1 MLLQYLYGR
10 GDSYKFSG
18 LDIFYPLF
26 LVVIIFYFAKSIRD
40 RRIEDNPSYKYYLAG
55 LLVKIVGGIMV
66 VLVYSFYYTGGDTVY
81 FFFDSMTLT
90 NLLFKNPAHFFDVV
104 VNGFTV
110 EKFSY
115 LDSNT
120 GTFVYYRSPESFFVP
135 RIIWPF
141 TLFGLQSMIATVIL
155 LAVVSF
161 GGVWRMFQVFIKEFP
176 DLERPLALTF
186 FFLPSLFFW
195 GSGILKDSIT
205 FSALGYFVYSFYHVF
220 ISPEK
225 IFKNL
230 IVLILSAAVIISI
243 KSYIFIGIMP
253 GILIWLV
260 RKYTTQIRGS
270 FIRGVTLPILLII
283 FSGSGFMLLNV
294 MGDEL
299 GKFDIDNILDV
310 AVASNN
316 DLKADYYGGNSFD
329 IGEIKPTVGSML
341 AHAPAAINA
350 ALFRPYIIES
360 RNLMMMVSGI
370 ENTFILLFTIYI
382 LIKVR
387 FFGIFKYFTKHHL
400 LTFSLIFSLF
410 FAFSVGIST
419 SNFGSLVRYR
429 IPLLPFYVSS
439 LIIIRY
445 LHNKETEEKKSLS
458 YSYHKALVE

>member
-1 MLLQYLYGR
+1 MLLQFLYAR
-10 GDSYKFSG
+10 GDIYKFSG
-18 LDIFYPLF
+18 IDVFYPLF
-26 LVVIIFYFAKSIRD
+26 LIILIFYFAKSIKD
-40 RRIEDNPSYKYYLAG
+40 KRIVDNPSYKYYLAG
-55 LLVKIVGGIMV
+55 LLIKIIGGIMV

-104 VNGFTV
+104 FNGFTI

-115 LDSNT
+115 LDSTT
-120 GTFVYYRSPESFFVP
+120 GTFVYYRSPETFFVP
-135 RIIWPF
+135 RVIWPF
-141 TLFGLQSMIATVIL
+141 TLFGLQSMVAAVIL

-161 GGVWRMFQVFIKEFP
+161 GGVWRMFQIFIKEFP
-176 DLERPLALTF
+176 ELERPLALTF
-186 FFLPSLFFW
+186 FFLPSVFFW

-205 FSALGYFVYSFYHVF
+205 FSALGYFIYSFYHIF

-230 IVLILSAAVIISI
+230 LILIASAGIIISI

-253 GILIWLV
+253 GMLIWLV
-260 RKYTTQIRGS
+260 RKYTMQIRGS
-270 FIRGVTLPILLII
+270 FIRGVTLPLLLII
-283 FSGSGFMLLNV
+283 FTGSGFLLLN
-294 MGDEL
+294 MLGDEM
-299 GKFDIDNILDV
+299 GKFNIDNLLDV

-329 IGEIKPTVGSML
+329 IGDIQPTVGSML
-341 AHAPAAINA
+341 LHAPAAINA
-350 ALFRPYIIES
+350 ALFRPYIFES
-360 RNLMMMVSGI
+360 KNVLMMVSGI
-370 ENTFILLFTIYI
+370 ENTFILLYTIYV

-387 FFGIFKYFTKHHL
+387 FFGIFKYFNKHHL

-429 IPLLPFYVSS
+429 IPLLPFYVAS
-439 LIIIRY
+439 LVIIQH
-445 LHNKETEEKKSLS
+445 LHNKEEEEKKSLS
-458 YSYHKALVE
+458 YTYHKAIVE

>member
-1 MLLQYLYGR
+1 
-10 GDSYKFSG
+10 
-18 LDIFYPLF
+18 
-26 LVVIIFYFAKSIRD
+26 
-40 RRIEDNPSYKYYLAG
+40 
-55 LLVKIVGGIMV
+55 
-66 VLVYSFYYTGGDTVY
+66 
-81 FFFDSMTLT
+81 
-90 NLLFKNPAHFFDVV
+90 
-104 VNGFTV
+104 
-110 EKFSY
+110 
-115 LDSNT
+115 
-120 GTFVYYRSPESFFVP
+120 
-135 RIIWPF
+135 
-141 TLFGLQSMIATVIL
+141 
-155 LAVVSF
+155 
-161 GGVWRMFQVFIKEFP
+161 
-176 DLERPLALTF
+176 
-186 FFLPSLFFW
+186 
-195 GSGILKDSIT
+195 
-205 FSALGYFVYSFYHVF
+205 
-220 ISPEK
+220 
-225 IFKNL
+225 
-230 IVLILSAAVIISI
+230 
-243 KSYIFIGIMP
+243 MP

-260 RKYTTQIRGS
+260 RKYTSKIRGS
-270 FIRGVTLPILLII
+270 FIRGVTLPVLLII

-387 FFGIFKYFTKHHL
+387 FFGIFKFFTRHHL

-445 LHNKETEEKKSLS
+445 LHNKDTEEKKSLS
-458 YSYHKALVE
+458 YTYHTALVE